1 MIQDIWIYGTFILL
15 YRDDI
20 FTDQTWASFACYGS
34 IRKIRL
40 CMNNNDKVIFTQFIG
55 FVLLELMHKNN
66 INLK

>member
-1 MIQDIWIYGTFILL
+1 MDIWYFYSITQSGW
-15 YRDDI
+15 DDI